1 MPVPPAAANF
11 PHPGLGPVRHLD
23 GLDCRVDPGERNT
36 DPLERKQSDFISN
49 LEREIAPA
57 LALIPDLVVCGGGWW

>member
-1 MPVPPAAANF
+1 M
-11 PHPGLGPVRHLD
+11 
-23 GLDCRVDPGERNT
+23 DPGERNT